1 MIMQQHMLVS
11 NSVIIH
17 LHLKNFCAEEYLK
30 QLQAPLASRSK
41 SRPSQLDLMLLFSF
55 LHRLQRTLPQ

>member
-17 LHLKNFCAEEYLK
+17 LHLKIFCAEEYLK
-30 QLQAPLASRSK
+30 QLQAPSYSAFYIAYNGPYPSRW
-41 SRPSQLDLMLLFSF
+41 
-55 LHRLQRTLPQ
+55 HWRLEAEIL